1 LTGGIATGKS
11 TATQFFAEAG
21 ARMIDADQ
29 LARRIVEP
37 GRPALDEIRRSY
49 GDEVIRPD
57 GTLDRETLGAKIFRD
72 PAARARLNAIVHP
85 RVAEEAEREMERIL
99 GEDPDALVVYD
110 VPLLFEVDMADQFD
124 LVAVVYAPRSEQKR
138 RLVERDGIDAAQ
150 AEARINSQM
159 DIEEKARRADLVL
172 DNRGTVDDLR
182 GQIESAVRRIRRQ
195 NLKK

>member
-1 LTGGIATGKS
+1 M
-11 TATQFFAEAG
+11 
-21 ARMIDADQ
+21 R
-29 LARRIVEP
+29 
-37 GRPALDEIRRSY
+37 
-49 GDEVIRPD
+49 
-57 GTLDRETLGAKIFRD
+57 
-72 PAARARLNAIVHP
+72 
-85 RVAEEAEREMERIL
+85 

-138 RLVERDGIDAAQ
+138 RLVERDGIDAEQ

-159 DIEEKARRADLVL
+159 DIEEKARRADVVL

-182 GQIESAVRRIRRQ
+182 GQIESVVRRIRRQ

>member
-1 LTGGIATGKS
+1 
-11 TATQFFAEAG
+11 
-21 ARMIDADQ
+21 MIDADQ
-29 LARRIVEP
+29 LARRVVEP

-138 RLVERDGIDAAQ
+138 RLVERDGIDAEQ

-172 DNRGTVDDLR
+172 DNRGAVDDLR